1 VLRVFKV
8 FKEMLELKVLPVS
21 KGQQER
27 KVLRVFKVFKEM
39 LELKVLPVFLVLL
52 ELRELLVFKV
62 NKVRQALVF
71 RV

>member
-1 VLRVFKV
+1 VFRVFK
-8 FKEMLELKVLPVS
+8 ETLELRVLPVS

-27 KVLRVFKVFKEM
+27 KVLRVFRVFKET
-39 LELKVLPVFLVLL
+39 LELRVLLVFLVLL
-52 ELRELLVFKV
+52 ELRDLLVFKV